1 MIYVINKK
9 PYIKVANY
17 YREVDIKKKGDEY
30 YVIPKK
36 GEETK
41 LEYVKQSEIGEVSVE
56 NFYKKNLFNNNKM
69 DISIEENR

>member
-1 MIYVINKK
+1 MIYIIDEK

-17 YREVDIKKKGDEY
+17 YREVDIKKKGNEY

-41 LEYVKQSEIGEVSVE
+41 LEYVKQSDIGQMSVE
-56 NFYKKNLFNNNKM
+56 DFYKKNLFNSNKM
-69 DISIEENR
+69 DISLEENR

>member
-1 MIYVINKK
+1 MIYIIDEK

-17 YREVDIKKKGDEY
+17 YREVDIKKKGNEY

-41 LEYVKQSEIGEVSVE
+41 LEYVNQSKIGQMSVE
-56 NFYKKNLFNNNKM
+56 DFYKKNLFNSNKM
-69 DISIEENR
+69 DISLEENR